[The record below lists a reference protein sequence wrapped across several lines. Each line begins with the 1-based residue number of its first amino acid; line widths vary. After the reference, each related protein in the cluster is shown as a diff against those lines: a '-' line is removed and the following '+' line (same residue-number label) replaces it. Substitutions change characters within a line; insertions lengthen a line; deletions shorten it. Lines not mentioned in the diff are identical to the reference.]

1 MFLFSCIALFITL
14 MYGRETN
21 DIYYTALLPI
31 KKRDTVKSKCLLAVL
46 AQLSQLLI
54 SIPFAVL
61 RVCILPDGNI
71 VGIEANL
78 AYYGFGLVIFAAFN
92 FVFLTQF
99 FKTAYKV
106 GKAFVL
112 AAIPATVGVV
122 AMEALAHL
130 PGFAWLDSVSQEMLL
145 RQMPIL
151 LIGVIV
157 YVVGIVVTYRV
168 AARHFEQVD
177 L

>member
-1 MFLFSCIALFITL
+1 MIYNLINKELRLAAHPNLFIFTLMGALIIVPSYPYGMVFLFSCIALFITL

-61 RVCILPDGNI
+61 RVYILPDGNI

-78 AYYGFGLVIFAAFN
+78 AYYGFGLVIFAVFN
-92 FVFLTQF
+92 GSSGGCVNEI
-99 FKTAYKV
+99 
-106 GKAFVL
+106 
-112 AAIPATVGVV
+112 IP
-122 AMEALAHL
+122 
-130 PGFAWLDSVSQEMLL
+130 
-145 RQMPIL
+145 
-151 LIGVIV
+151 
-157 YVVGIVVTYRV
+157 
-168 AARHFEQVD
+168 
-177 L
+177 